1 MADSAPQKG
10 RPNGR
15 RSQTLGQQDLAEHIQ
30 AATDLVGVETS
41 EQPLSATDLISWTAE
56 RWITTTALA
65 FGRVPR
71 ADLEHIREILRGNQ
85 PFTAAHLQHLHHV
98 LGLHEFDL
106 DWRDVWLEETPAPR
120 LRSLESF
127 KEKLAEAADRP
138 RNPLRYI
145 KQYANSNE
153 PWIGVATST
162 TPRPVNPYAINPMI
176 FMEKHEPALR
186 VPANTIALKPGTWVD
201 LEFTTAVP
209 GRVLLLEQRHAA
221 GLVTGRIRVLNDFP
235 VLGLAEKPGQGR
247 GRFYGA
253 HQRVKTAPFFT
264 NKTSARYTLICL
276 NWPDGLNEE
285 ELGLG
290 GLFRKRASEASYG
303 VISNLELR
311 NIGLVMK
318 RTAEDRQ
325 GLRLR
330 AGVRELVIDRNL

>member
-1 MADSAPQKG
+1 M
-10 RPNGR
+10 
-15 RSQTLGQQDLAEHIQ
+15 
-30 AATDLVGVETS
+30 
-41 EQPLSATDLISWTAE
+41 
-56 RWITTTALA
+56 
-65 FGRVPR
+65 
-71 ADLEHIREILRGNQ
+71 
-85 PFTAAHLQHLHHV
+85 
-98 LGLHEFDL
+98 
-106 DWRDVWLEETPAPR
+106 
-120 LRSLESF
+120 
-127 KEKLAEAADRP
+127 
-138 RNPLRYI
+138 
-145 KQYANSNE
+145 
-153 PWIGVATST
+153 
-162 TPRPVNPYAINPMI
+162 
-176 FMEKHEPALR
+176 
-186 VPANTIALKPGTWVD
+186 
-201 LEFTTAVP
+201 
-209 GRVLLLEQRHAA
+209 LLLEQRHAA